1 MNLLQ
6 IAGLEDVVSNENEI
20 VNPNFHAYNGV
31 ISVHSVQ
38 NTQLSRVKGRASE
51 HYFAYKFYEW
61 SDSEDLQLIEPDL
74 DRGWDFMIERN
85 SKKIQ
90 VKRFNPIGKN
100 HNLNNVKLK
109 RTRAS
114 KRRDTVCNNNYEES
128 SFDYLVVHDV
138 RDNNIIIADKSECF
152 YSDGTCRVSV
162 SVYPTSQSKGLT
174 HLGWEVFK

>member
-1 MNLLQ
+1 MTEHKYK
-6 IAGLEDVVSNENEI
+6 GEI
-20 VNPNFHAYNGV
+20 
-31 ISVHSVQ
+31 STHSVQ
-38 NTQLSRVKGRASE
+38 NTQLSRIKGRASE

-85 SKKIQ
+85 KKKIQ

-100 HNLNNVKLK
+100 HNTNNVKLK

-114 KRRDTVCNNNYEES
+114 KRRDTVCNNNYDES

-152 YSDGTCRVSV
+152 YPDGRCKTSA
-162 SVYPTSQSKGLT
+162 SVYPTTRSAGLT
-174 HLGWEVFK
+174 DLGWDVLR